1 MNETTTAPSADPAA
15 PAIRR
20 VAILGTG
27 KMGSAI
33 AARLS
38 QARFEVV
45 LWNRTRSKAEALGRG
60 TVVDTPAAA
69 AWEADLI
76 ISSLTGPEAVRAAY
90 LGPDG
95 ALVAGT
101 GKRFV
106 EMSTAGTDLVSDL
119 ATKVTAAGGRLIDAP
134 ILGAP
139 PVVRAGEAAI
149 LVGGTVDDVAATRPV
164 LNELGTVRHV
174 GALGSAA
181 RLKLV
186 ANSMLADVVLSAAE
200 LQVAGERSGLDPD
213 DVFWVLKR
221 LVPALEARRSGYL
234 EGRHTPQFALRDL
247 RKDLDFAL
255 TLFATSGAATPVTH
269 SSTEFVTAAAEATP
283 DLDISA
289 VVQPFRDATRSPGAD
304 NRSVASVTRA

>member
-1 MNETTTAPSADPAA
+1 MTDLQGPNAGADQTTVGGSGDRTPPT
-15 PAIRR
+15 IRR

-69 AWEADLI
+69 AWEADLV

-95 ALVAGT
+95 ALIAAT

-119 ATKVTAAGGRLIDAP
+119 AARVTAAGGRLIDAP

-139 PVVRAGEAAI
+139 TVVKAGEAAI
-149 LVGGTVDDVAATRPV
+149 LAGGAAEDVAAARPV
-164 LNELGTVRHV
+164 LHELGTVRHV
-174 GALGSAA
+174 GPLGSAA

-200 LQVAGERSGLDPD
+200 LQVAGERAGLDPE

-221 LVPALEARRSGYL
+221 IVPALEARRPGYL

-247 RKDLDFAL
+247 RKDLDFAVA
-255 TLFATSGAATPVTH
+255 LFAKDGSVTPLTK
-269 SSTEFVTAAAEATP
+269 SSSEFVAAAAEATP

-289 VVQPFRDATRSPGAD
+289 VVDPYRDAAPSRLGA
-304 NRSVASVTRA
+304 